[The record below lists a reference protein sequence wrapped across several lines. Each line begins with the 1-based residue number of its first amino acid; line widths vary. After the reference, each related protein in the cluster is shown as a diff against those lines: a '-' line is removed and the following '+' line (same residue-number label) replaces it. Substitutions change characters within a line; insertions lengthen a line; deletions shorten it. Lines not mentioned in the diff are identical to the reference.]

1 MWPLHWAAHNIAA
14 GFIRVSKAEGEFEGG
29 MRVQQGESQSV
40 FLILEVASHHLCD
53 ILLVRSRLGEGIN
66 YTGSEYQEGGITGA
80 TT

>member
-1 MWPLHWAAHNIAA
+1 
-14 GFIRVSKAEGEFEGG
+14 

-40 FLILEVASHHLCD
+40 FLILEVTSHHLCD

-66 YTGSEYQEGGITGA
+66 YTGSEYQEEGGITGA